1 MKRIMMAAVAL
12 CALVLVAGQAALAQ
26 KPANFAGEWELTMEG
41 RQGPV
46 TQTLKLE
53 QNGDKVKGTLS
64 SPRGE
69 TPVEGTVKGNQISFT
84 VKRETPRG
92 EMVVEYTG
100 TLEGDTIKGTMG
112 GGQFSREW
120 TAKKKK

>member
-1 MKRIMMAAVAL
+1 MKRIMMAAVVL
-12 CALVLVAGQAALAQ
+12 CALVLVASQTALAQ

>member
-1 MKRIMMAAVAL
+1 MQHRRVGLAALGALALLLSQAAV
-12 CALVLVAGQAALAQ
+12 AQ
-26 KPANFAGEWELTMEG
+26 KPANFAGEWNLTMEG
-41 RQGPV
+41 RQGTV

-53 QNGDKVKGTLS
+53 QDGDKVKGTLS
-64 SPRGE
+64 GPRGE

-84 VKRETPRG
+84 AKRQTPRG
-92 EMVVEYTG
+92 EMVIEYTG
-100 TLEGDTIKGTMG
+100 TLDGDTIKGTMG

>member
-1 MKRIMMAAVAL
+1 MKKITLAVAAL
-12 CALVLVAGQAALAQ
+12 CLLALVVSQTALAQ

-41 RQGPV
+41 RQGTI

-53 QNGDKVKGTLS
+53 QDGGKVKGTLS

-84 VKRETPRG
+84 AKRQTPRG
-92 EMVVEYTG
+92 EMVIEYTG

-112 GGQFSREW
+112 GGQFSRDW
-120 TAKKKK
+120 TAKKKQ

>member
-92 EMVVEYTG
+92 EMVIEYTG